1 MSKEQSV
8 CSKRLEIADISRTI
22 STLLGEN
29 LDPKVVNKLALK
41 FFMDASWYSVARL
54 EAIRQE
60 HEVHVAFDLDHFTA
74 RFQLVKY
81 TGDSGDVLEETLRNF
96 SKNIGHF
103 RQNRVKVN
111 LQEIAN
117 RKAKKMHKHI
127 YISPKNCSRIIIPA
141 WNSLKEP
148 LNVALEVSKEHES
161 TLKTIVIAAVQ
172 EVAWKLQNKDLLY
185 NHCKIVTTK
194 QGYNKTAS
202 GSQVSEFE
210 VSGGPLLPFLTLLVV
225 SRDMSKKPELSNCF
239 PKVLLEVYNEK
250 QYDMS
255 SETTLLHKIPEDL
268 QGYFS
273 SMLANFEKDYPS
285 AARFVIQKFLDKF
298 LDMGLIKDLH
308 LTSAPAVTYMVRDSP
323 QNTYFGFTPPLPIDV
338 RDLPTSQVFEEQIK
352 KILTFPIPADKV
364 NYKSYTKRDNEN
376 NSSDNNDD
384 DDNDDDDD
392 DDDDDYGD
400 DACEGHVSGGHVLEE
415 WRNEYAL
422 FNGIFP
428 YGASREMNCPGD
440 AKTKGYQFYI
450 PGIKHAYGQ
459 GDSQKKHSQNAFNLS
474 ISTFGDKTHL
484 ERVVSDS
491 KNFFNSMLTNL
502 EGFEINGISNRI
514 EIKCAPQHNK
524 MSINALMIGTFAS
537 TTSCLKEQL
546 IGYKASDFITLA
558 KFYAMALEVSQY
570 FFRILKCIT

>member
-1 MSKEQSV
+1 MSQEKSV

-22 STLLGEN
+22 STLLGKN
-29 LDPKVVNKLALK
+29 FDPKVVNKLALK

-81 TGDSGDVLEETLRNF
+81 TGDSGNVLEETLRNF
-96 SKNIGHF
+96 SKNIGQF

-161 TLKTIVIAAVQ
+161 TFKTIVIAAVQ
-172 EVAWKLQNKDLLY
+172 EVAWILQRTDLLY
-185 NHCKIVTTK
+185 NQSKIVITQ

-225 SRDMSKKPELSNCF
+225 SREMSNKPELCNCN

-268 QGYFS
+268 KRYFS
-273 SMLANFEKDYPS
+273 GMLAKFEKDYPS
-285 AARFVIQKFLDKF
+285 AARFVIQKFLDEF
-298 LDMGLIKDLH
+298 LDMRLIEDLH
-308 LTSAPAVTYMVRDSP
+308 LTSAPAVTYMVRNSL

-338 RDLPTSQVFEEQIK
+338 RNLPTSEVFKEQIE
-352 KILTFPIPADKV
+352 KILTFPIPAEKV
-364 NYKSYTKRDNEN
+364 NYNEN
-376 NSSDNNDD
+376 SSSDNNDD
-384 DDNDDDDD
+384 DDNDDDDDD

-400 DACEGHVSGGHVLEE
+400 DACEGHVSGGHVLME

-428 YGASREMNCPGD
+428 YGASREMNFPGD
-440 AKTKGYQFYI
+440 AKTKGFQFYI

-474 ISTFGDKTHL
+474 ISTFGNRTNL

-491 KNFFNSMLTNL
+491 KKFFDSMLTNL
-502 EGFEINGISNRI
+502 QGFEINGLTNRI
-514 EIKCAPQHNK
+514 EIKCASQHDK
-524 MSINALMIGTFAS
+524 MSINALMINTFAS

-570 FFRILKCIT
+570 CFRILKCIT